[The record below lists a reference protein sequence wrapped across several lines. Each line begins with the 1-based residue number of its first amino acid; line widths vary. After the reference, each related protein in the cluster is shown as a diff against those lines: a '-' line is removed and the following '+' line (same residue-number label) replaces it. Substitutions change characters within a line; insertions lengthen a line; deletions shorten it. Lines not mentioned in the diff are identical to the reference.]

1 MFRKLFPLV
10 VVSLWGVVVVS
21 PAQPAN
27 ASTPLTQAVVK
38 SLRNWV
44 QLMPQSRP
52 KRRAQI
58 TDAMTPGDGLS
69 TGKASL
75 VDLRFND
82 GSLARIGERAVF
94 RFVPRSRTFTLSN
107 GTVLLLIPPGQGE
120 TRIRTRSAAATIR
133 GSALFV
139 RYDEQ
144 TDTTVVGS
152 LTDSGI
158 EVFNK
163 DESRS
168 RVLKSG
174 QLIVLVKGQIQGL
187 YNFDL
192 RSFYDTSDLVRGLDL
207 TKPNNTPSSD
217 PAMAS
222 VQAETSEAL
231 SKQVPITGENVVEN
245 PSFIQLSPVSSD
257 VPGEKVVQDSLP
269 VNSFIDEGEVIF
281 NNTEE
286 SEDKPIPQT
295 PTNPPVNNDKPI
307 PQTPTNPPVNN
318 DKPIPQTPTNPPV
331 NNNKPIPQTPV
342 NPPVNN
348 NKPIPQTPTNP
359 PVNNDKPI
367 PQTPTNPPTPT
378 PEPTIPTPEPTVPT
392 PEPETPEPTI
402 PTPEPTI
409 PTPEPTIPT
418 PEPTVPTPEPTIP
431 TPEPTIPE
439 PTIPTPEPTVP
450 EPTIPTPEP
459 QTPTIPTPEP
469 PPIST

>member
-10 VVSLWGVVVVS
+10 VVSLWGVVVMS
-21 PAQPAN
+21 PSQPAS

-107 GTVLLLIPPGQGE
+107 GTVLLLIPPGRGE
-120 TRIRTRSAAATIR
+120 TKVRTRSAAATIR

-139 RYDEQ
+139 RYDQQ

-158 EVFNK
+158 EVFNQ

-168 RVLKSG
+168 RVLKAG
-174 QLIVLVKGQIQGL
+174 QLIVLVKGEIQGL

-231 SKQVPITGENVVEN
+231 SKQLPITGENVVEN
-245 PSFIQLSPVSSD
+245 PSFIQLSPAVSSD
-257 VPGEKVVQDSLP
+257 VPGEEVVQDALP
-269 VNSFIDEGEVIF
+269 VNSLVDTGEILL

-286 SEDKPIPQT
+286 SE
-295 PTNPPVNNDKPI
+295 
-307 PQTPTNPPVNN
+307 

-342 NPPVNN
+342 NRPVNN
-348 NKPIPQTPTNP
+348 DKPIPQTPSNP

-367 PQTPTNPPTPT
+367 PQTPSNPPVNNDKPIPQTPSNPPVNNDKPIPQT
-378 PEPTIPTPEPTVPT
+378 PVNPPVNNDKPQPQTPVNPPVNNDK
-392 PEPETPEPTI
+392 PTI

-409 PTPEPTIPT
+409 PTPEP
-418 PEPTVPTPEPTIP
+418 
-431 TPEPTIPE
+431 
-439 PTIPTPEPTVP
+439 
-450 EPTIPTPEP
+450 
-459 QTPTIPTPEP
+459 QTP
-469 PPIST
+469 

>member
-10 VVSLWGVVVVS
+10 VVSLWGVVVLS
-21 PAQPAN
+21 PSQPAS

-58 TDAMTPGDGLS
+58 KDAMTPGDGLS

-75 VDLRFND
+75 ADLRFND

-107 GTVLLLIPPGQGE
+107 GTVLLLIPPGRGE
-120 TRIRTRSAAATIR
+120 TKVRTRSAAATIR

-158 EVFNK
+158 EVFNQ

-168 RVLKSG
+168 RVLKAG
-174 QLIVLVKGQIQGL
+174 QLIVLVKGEIQGL

-257 VPGEKVVQDSLP
+257 VPDEEVVQDALP
-269 VNSFIDEGEVIF
+269 VNSLVDTGEIIL

-286 SEDKPIPQT
+286 SEDKPTPQT
-295 PTNPPVNNDKPI
+295 PA
-307 PQTPTNPPVNN
+307 
-318 DKPIPQTPTNPPV
+318 NPPV
-331 NNNKPIPQTPV
+331 NNNKPIPQTPS

-348 NKPIPQTPTNP
+348 NKPIPQTPA
-359 PVNNDKPI
+359 
-367 PQTPTNPPTPT
+367 NPPTPT
-378 PEPTIPTPEPTVPT
+378 
-392 PEPETPEPTI
+392 
-402 PTPEPTI
+402 
-409 PTPEPTIPT
+409 
-418 PEPTVPTPEPTIP
+418 
-431 TPEPTIPE
+431 
-439 PTIPTPEPTVP
+439 P

-469 PPIST
+469 QTPTIPTPEP